1 MIGIIVI
8 THGDLSSELVKTAE
22 MIMGKQENIETI
34 TFTVKESLDTL
45 RQSAKAAVDK
55 FAAEDGSLILTDIMG
70 GSATNVCAELIKNDK
85 VEVVT
90 GVNLP
95 MIIEAAAQRNMLN
108 LKELA
113 AKIEQSGSKSIINF
127 KEFFAKRAS
136 GKK

>member
-55 FAAEDGSLILTDIMG
+55 FAAEDGCLILTDIMG

-113 AKIEQSGSKSIINF
+113 AKIEKSGSKSIINF

>member
-113 AKIEQSGSKSIINF
+113 AKIEKSGSKSIINF